1 MRRAAVTIVAAAAL
15 RQPQRANRAVTRR
28 AAFAGVG
35 EGVVAPPTPAPAADA
50 FAGLGEGVVAPTL
63 APAAAAVDPFARLGE
78 GVVAAPPD
86 ATPLSAPAL
95 LLLLAAVGAAALVW
109 LGQNLEPNPDARAAL
124 GLPEPNLDARAA
136 LGLPAAAARPEL
148 FAASD
153 AKAYYVVR
161 WRARGRR
168 GRHAIIIA
176 ARGCLEPSR
185 RCRGSSLTHGHAG
198 GDADGLRGPR
208 IRRGRGRGRRRHF
221 CALRVAARGE

>member
-28 AAFAGVG
+28 AA
-35 EGVVAPPTPAPAADA
+35 AADA
-50 FAGLGEGVVAPTL
+50 FAGLGEGFVAPL

-124 GLPEPNLDARAA
+124 GLPEPNPDARAA
-136 LGLPAAAARPEL
+136 LGLPAAAAARPEL

-176 ARGCLEPSR
+176 ARGCLEPVAVVPRLVLDSWPR
-185 RCRGSSLTHGHAG
+185 RR
-198 GDADGLRGPR
+198 
-208 IRRGRGRGRRRHF
+208 RRGRSTRPQDPSRPWPRPASTLLCAASRCSRRI
-221 CALRVAARGE
+221 A